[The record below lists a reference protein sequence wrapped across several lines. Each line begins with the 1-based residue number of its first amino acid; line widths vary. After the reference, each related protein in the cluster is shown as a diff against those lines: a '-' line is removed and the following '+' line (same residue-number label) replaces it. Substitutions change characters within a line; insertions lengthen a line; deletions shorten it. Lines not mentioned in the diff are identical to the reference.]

1 MENKK
6 ENFKRISEARVKR
19 IVSSLVQMQNLANS
33 SYYEYSDEE
42 IEALFEEIDQASNKA
57 KEALLKGN
65 ERKRKSKRIVL

>member
-19 IVSSLVQMQNLANS
+19 IVSSLAQMQNLANA

-42 IEALFEEIDQASNKA
+42 VEAIFEEINQASTKA

-65 ERKRKSKRIVL
+65 ERKRRSKKIVF